1 MYGNKLIISGRR
13 SSSETGHV
21 LSIIQPAASAGWRWW
36 LHLALPPTCVLCGAA
51 GAEERDLC
59 AGCAADLP
67 HNRISCPVCATP
79 QAIFSTEPCAACRA
93 CPPLYDRA
101 FAPFRYRH
109 PMDFL
114 IRQLKFSGRLSHAR
128 LLGELFADALAER
141 GGSAPDCLIPVPLH
155 PRRLRERGFNQAL
168 ELARPV
174 ARRLRIP
181 ILAEGLR
188 RVRYTPPQTRLDARA
203 RQSNPLG
210 AFALG
215 QALSGKR
222 VALVDDVMTTAS
234 TVNECARVLRTG
246 DVAEIEIWIVGRAG
260 DAVLTDSP
268 RFYPATGKRRIIPL

>member
-1 MYGNKLIISGRR
+1 MYGNKLINPQR
-13 SSSETGHV
+13 SSSETGQA
-21 LSIIQPAASAGWRWW
+21 LSIIRRTASAGWQQLLYR
-36 LHLALPPTCVLCGAA
+36 LLPPTCLLCGAP
-51 GAEERDLC
+51 GAEQRDLC

-67 HNRISCPVCATP
+67 RNQSACPVCATP
-79 QAIFSTEPCAACRA
+79 LTVFSTEPCPACRA
-93 CPPLYDRA
+93 CPPPYDRA

-109 PMDFL
+109 PLDFL
-114 IRQLKFSGRLSHAR
+114 IRQLKFGGRLSHAR
-128 LLGELFADALAER
+128 LLGALLAEALIER
-141 GGSAPDCLIPVPLH
+141 GGSAPDYLIPVPLH

-168 ELARPV
+168 ELAGPV

-203 RQSNPLG
+203 RQTNPLG

-215 QALSGKR
+215 QALSGKH
-222 VALVDDVMTTAS
+222 VALIDDVMTTAS
-234 TVNECARVLRTG
+234 TVTECARVLRAG